1 MVSWFQ
7 RQGALSTYHW
17 QVHEVERSVVA
28 HAERAGPALAAL
40 AETGPVERSAR
51 RLLQRTDA
59 LVALAAAAAAR
70 ALVVL
75 QHAAPKTLSRKRAKQ

>member
-28 HAERAGPALAAL
+28 HAERAGPAL